1 MSTAGN
7 IIEDHCPDQ
16 LGQLSQLAQVSELQ
30 PPIGTPPT
38 PPPPLSSL
46 SNGFFFEADTQ
57 PLSSYIPDDENAC
70 VDITGLP
77 DRCDYPMLFGAL
89 RGTGKIYHCEIYR
102 DILWQIVPPPSEH
115 SRVLMITGPSNI
127 VSEAVLR
134 GLFHS
139 VSDDCECVQT
149 RHWDDGIVSIVW
161 SFASYFCQAEFA
173 FAKLLQMMEAGFR
186 GHDYAVGWEK
196 VRLTWMADSCEAC

>member
-1 MSTAGN
+1 
-7 IIEDHCPDQ
+7 
-16 LGQLSQLAQVSELQ
+16 
-30 PPIGTPPT
+30 
-38 PPPPLSSL
+38 
-46 SNGFFFEADTQ
+46 
-57 PLSSYIPDDENAC
+57 
-70 VDITGLP
+70 
-77 DRCDYPMLFGAL
+77 
-89 RGTGKIYHCEIYR
+89 
-102 DILWQIVPPPSEH
+102 
-115 SRVLMITGPSNI
+115 MITGPSNI